1 MKPTAFGPL
10 TLGTARGAS
19 SAGGANPAPIQRG
32 VLCLSMVKAGS
43 KMKLC
48 AYGELVK
55 IQTPEPQSIPTE
67 LESWGLGLESA
78 R

>member
-10 TLGTARGAS
+10 TLGTTRAAS

-32 VLCLSMVKAGS
+32 VLCLSMVKTSS

-55 IQTPEPQSIPTE
+55 MQIPEPHCIPTE

-78 R
+78 C